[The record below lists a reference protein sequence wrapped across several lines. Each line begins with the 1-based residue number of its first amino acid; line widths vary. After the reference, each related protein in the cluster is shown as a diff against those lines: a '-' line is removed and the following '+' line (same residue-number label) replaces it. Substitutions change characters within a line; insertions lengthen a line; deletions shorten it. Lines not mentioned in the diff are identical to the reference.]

1 MAILQFNKQAL
12 GNLEYS
18 LQREMLS
25 TNRAGGYMNTTIVC
39 CNTRKYHGLMVCPV
53 DDLGGEDYMLLSSL
67 DETVIQHEQEFNLA
81 IHRFPGIYEPRGHK
95 YIVDFS
101 YTPTPTIIYRVGG
114 VLLKKEMLWV
124 HTAEQL
130 LIRYTLLEARSA
142 TKLRLRPFLAFR
154 SRHGLSH
161 ANMEADGKSYP
172 IPGGVK
178 SRLYVRFPWL
188 HLQTNTHAKFVSAP
202 DWYHNFEYIEEERRG
217 YPFREDLLTTGYFEM
232 DIAAGESVIFS
243 GSTTEARPDEL
254 AQVFEDEIARR
265 TVKTEF
271 LPALYHSARQFL
283 IIKENHTSLTAGY
296 PWYNARSRE
305 TFMALAGVTL
315 TQPNVMTDECV
326 EILDYHV
333 ENRLHNGIFGTHFA
347 ADTQLWFFYALQ
359 QLQSYIQGGKGE
371 IWARYGTAM
380 KEILYAYRDG
390 VGNDRT
396 ENEADWYDDERERY
410 IHMAEN
416 ALIWAEMPGR
426 ALTWMNTMNDGWPV
440 TQRPGFTVEVNALW
454 YNAVCYALEL
464 AAQCGDD
471 AFVREW
477 VEMPERIKDNFRATF
492 WLEQNPQQPYL
503 ADYVYHN
510 GEKNAD
516 IRPNMLLACSLPY
529 SPLNEYEQQKVFT
542 VAEAYLLTPRG
553 LRTLSPNSPLYQGTC
568 RGNEYC
574 RNMAR
579 HQGTVFPWL
588 LEHYVRTG
596 FRLYG
601 KGYITHAKEL
611 LDGFEEDVLNY
622 GIGSVPEAYDGDAPH
637 EACGAISYAPSVAAL
652 LQVQRMVRE
661 WGESRG

>member
-39 CNTRKYHGLMVCPV
+39 CNTRKYHGLMVCPLEE
-53 DDLGGEDYMLLSSL
+53 LGGEDYVLLSSI
-67 DETVIQHEQEFNLA
+67 DETVIQHGQEFNLA
-81 IHRFPGIYEPRGHK
+81 IHRYPGMYEPRGHK

-154 SRHGLSH
+154 SRHELSRE
-161 ANMEADGKSYP
+161 NGEADGTSYP

-178 SRLYVRFPWL
+178 SRLYGGFPWL
-188 HLQTNTHAKFVSAP
+188 HLQVDRTDAKFVPAP
-202 DWYHNFEYIEEERRG
+202 DWYHDFEYLEEERRG
-217 YPFREDLLTTGYFEM
+217 YAFREDLLTTGYFEFDM
-232 DIAAGESVIFS
+232 ATGESVIFS
-243 GSTTEARPDEL
+243 GSLAEAEPGQL
-254 AQVFEDEIARR
+254 ARLFEEEVARR

-283 IIKENHTSLTAGY
+283 IIKENRTSLTAGY

-305 TFMALAGVTL
+305 TFIALAGITL
-315 TQPNVMTDECV
+315 TQPQGAMVGSCV

-333 ENRLHNGIFGTHFA
+333 RHRLHRGIFGIHFA
-347 ADTQLWFFYALQ
+347 ADTQLWFFHALQ
-359 QLQSYIQGGKGE
+359 QLEPYVGGGKAE
-371 IWARYGTAM
+371 IWARYGGAM
-380 KEILYAYRDG
+380 KEILSAYRAG
-390 VGNDRT
+390 VGPESDRGG
-396 ENEADWYDDERERY
+396 ERY
-410 IHMAEN
+410 IRMAGN
-416 ALIWAEMPGR
+416 GLIWAEMPEKP
-426 ALTWMNTMNDGWPV
+426 LTWMNAVNDGWPV
-440 TQRPGFTVEVNALW
+440 TQRPGFAVEVNALW
-454 YNAVCYALEL
+454 YNAVCYALAL
-464 AAQCGDD
+464 AREAGDD
-471 AFVREW
+471 EFATEW
-477 VEMPERIKDNFRATF
+477 GELPERIKDNFKATF

-503 ADYVYHN
+503 ADYVWHN

-529 SPLNEYEQQKVFT
+529 SPLNDYDQQKIFIVM
-542 VAEAYLLTPRG
+542 EAHLLTPRG
-553 LRTLSPNSPLYQGTC
+553 LRTLSPNSPQYEGIC
-568 RGNEYC
+568 RGNQYC
-574 RNMAR
+574 RNLAR
-579 HQGTVFPWL
+579 HQGTVFAWL
-588 LEHYVRTG
+588 LEHHVRTG

-601 KGYITHAKEL
+601 KGYLMQAKEL
-611 LDGFEEDVLNY
+611 LGGFEEDLLNY

-637 EACGAISYAPSVAAL
+637 DACGAISYAPSVAAL
-652 LQVQRMVRE
+652 LMIHKQIRE
-661 WGESRG
+661 IERQ

>member
-1 MAILQFNKQAL
+1 MVILQFNKQAL

-18 LQREMLS
+18 LQREMLG

-53 DDLGGEDYMLLSSL
+53 EQLGGEDYVLLSSL
-67 DETVIQHEQEFNLA
+67 DETVIQHGQEFNLA
-81 IHRFPGIYEPRGHK
+81 IHRFPGMYEPRGHK

-154 SRHGLSH
+154 SRHGLST
-161 ANMEADGKSYP
+161 ANAEADGKSYP

-178 SRLYVRFPWL
+178 SQLYPRFPWL
-188 HLQTNTHAKFVSAP
+188 HLQVNKEARFVAAP
-202 DWYHNFEYIEEERRG
+202 DWYHNFEYLEEERRG

-232 DIAAGESVIFS
+232 DIATGESVVFS
-243 GSTTEARPDEL
+243 GSTSEVRPEALASIFDE
-254 AQVFEDEIARR
+254 EIARR
-265 TVKTEF
+265 TMKTEF

-283 IIKENHTSLTAGY
+283 IIKENRTSLTAGY

-305 TFMALAGVTL
+305 TFMSLAGITL
-315 TQPNVMTDECV
+315 TQPQGPMVDACV

-333 ENRLHNGIFGTHFA
+333 LYRLRDGIFGTHFA
-347 ADTQLWFFYALQ
+347 ADTQLWFFHALQ
-359 QLQSYIQGGKGE
+359 QLESFIGGGRGE
-371 IWARYGTAM
+371 IWARYGRAM

-390 VGNDRT
+390 VGDPNGDGAVGYMNRR
-396 ENEADWYDDERERY
+396 EAFIR
-410 IHMAEN
+410 MAEN
-416 ALIWAEMPGR
+416 GLIWADRPGR
-426 ALTWMNTMNDGWPV
+426 ALTWMNTMNDGRPV
-440 TQRPGFTVEVNALW
+440 TQRPGFAVEVNALW

-464 AAQCGDD
+464 AQEAGDD
-471 AFVREW
+471 LFVRDW
-477 VEMPERIKDNFRATF
+477 VELPERIKDNFRATF
-492 WLEQNPQQPYL
+492 WLEQMPQQPYL
-503 ADYVYHN
+503 ADYVYHD
-510 GEKNAD
+510 GAKNID

-542 VAEAYLLTPRG
+542 VVEAYLLTPRG
-553 LRTLSPNSPLYQGTC
+553 LRTLSPNNVRYQGIC
-568 RGNEYC
+568 RGNEAC
-574 RNMAR
+574 RNVAR
-579 HQGTVFPWL
+579 HEGTVFPWL
-588 LEHYVRTG
+588 LEHYVQTG

-601 KGYITHAKEL
+601 NGFLMQAREL
-611 LDGFEEDVLNY
+611 LDGFKEDLLNY

-652 LQVQRMVRE
+652 LMVNRMIGERE
-661 WGESRG
+661 K

>member
-53 DDLGGEDYMLLSSL
+53 EALGGEDFVLLSSL
-67 DETVIQHEQEFNLA
+67 DETVIQHGQEFNLA
-81 IHRFPGIYEPRGHK
+81 IHRYPGLYEPRGHK

-154 SRHGLSH
+154 SRHSLSH
-161 ANMEADGKSYP
+161 ENMEADGKSYP
-172 IPGGVK
+172 ISGGVK
-178 SRLYVRFPWL
+178 SRLYPRFPWL
-188 HLQTNTHAKFVSAP
+188 HMQISKTAKFVTAP
-202 DWYHNFEYIEEERRG
+202 DWYHNFEYLEEERRG
-217 YPFREDLLTTGYFEM
+217 YPYREDLLTTGYFEM
-232 DIAAGESVIFS
+232 DIATGESIIFS
-243 GSTTEARPDEL
+243 GSTSEIQPDQL
-254 AQVFEDEIARR
+254 TRIFEDEIARR

-305 TFMALAGVTL
+305 TFMSLAGITL
-315 TQPNVMTDECV
+315 TQPSLMVDQCV

-333 ENRLHNGIFGTHFA
+333 ENRLHDGIFGTHFA

-359 QLQSYIQGGKGE
+359 QLENFIQGGKSE

-390 VGNDRT
+390 VGNDNA
-396 ENEADWYDDERERY
+396 ENDSDWYDDERERY
-410 IHMAEN
+410 IHMAGN
-416 ALIWAEMPGR
+416 GLIWAEMPGR
-426 ALTWMNTMNDGWPV
+426 PLTWMNTMNDGQPV
-440 TQRPGFTVEVNALW
+440 TRRPGFAVEVNALW
-454 YNAVCYALEL
+454 YNAVCYTLEL
-464 AAQCGDD
+464 AGQCGDD
-471 AFVREW
+471 TFVKEW
-477 VEMPERIKDNFRATF
+477 VEMPERIKDNFKATF

-503 ADYVYHN
+503 ADYVYHDT
-510 GEKNAD
+510 EKNCD

-529 SPLNEYEQQKVFT
+529 SPLNEYEQQKIYT
-542 VAEAYLLTPRG
+542 VVEAYLLTPRG
-553 LRTLSPNSPLYQGTC
+553 LRTLSPNSPWYQGIC
-568 RGNEYC
+568 RGNEHC
-574 RNMAR
+574 RNNAR

-596 FRLYG
+596 FKLYG
-601 KGYITHAKEL
+601 KGYLHQAKEL
-611 LDGFEEDVLNY
+611 LNGFEEDLLNY

-637 EACGAISYAPSVAAL
+637 DPCGAISYAPSVAAL
-652 LQVQRMVRE
+652 LQIHRMIRE
-661 WGESRG
+661 TEKNR